1 MWVPYIIKIKKNT
14 IMKTI
19 SNMII
24 NGFIAGLLLLAGSCT
39 KETSELAA
47 NPIFELLKVADD
59 GTTLLVNSNL
69 GACLTEDFTFSDDEL
84 EILLHMKEEEK
95 LAGDV
100 YTFLYELWGTPVFLN
115 ISKAEE
121 THKNAVL
128 YLIEAYGDEYT
139 LTGEAG
145 VFENPDF
152 QALYS
157 QLVQKGSES
166 LEAAMETG
174 ALIEEMDIKDLEEA
188 LTVVENENIK
198 IVFENLLRGSRNHLR
213 ACNSQLNNLVVT
225 YAPVYISQESFDQI
239 VSTPNETGS
248 GNQKN
253 NQFRKGRQYRGGR

>member
-1 MWVPYIIKIKKNT
+1 
-14 IMKTI
+14 MKTL
-19 SNMII
+19 SNIII
-24 NGFIAGLLLLAGSCT
+24 NGFIAGLLLFSVSCT
-39 KETSELAA
+39 KETNDPSAS
-47 NPIFELLKVADD
+47 PYYDMLKVADD
-59 GTTLLVNSNL
+59 GTTLLINSNL

-128 YLIEAYGDEYT
+128 YLLEAYGDEYT

-145 VFENPDF
+145 IFENPDF

-157 QLVQKGSES
+157 QLIQKGSES

-188 LTVVENENIK
+188 LAVVENENIK

-213 ACNSQLNNLVVT
+213 AFNRQLDRLGVKYT
-225 YAPVYISQESFDQI
+225 PVYISQEDYDQI

>member
-1 MWVPYIIKIKKNT
+1 
-14 IMKTI
+14 MKTI
-19 SNMII
+19 SKII
-24 NGFIAGLLLLAGSCT
+24 NNGFIAGLLFLAASCT
-39 KETSELAA
+39 KETNELAA
-47 NPIFELLKVADD
+47 SPYSDLLKVADD
-59 GTTLLVNSNL
+59 GTTLIVNNNL
-69 GACLTEDFTFSDDEL
+69 GACMTDDFTFSDDEL
-84 EILLHMKEEEK
+84 DILLHMKEEEK

-100 YTFLYELWGTPVFLN
+100 YTYLYEKWGIPVFLN
-115 ISKAEE
+115 ISQAEE

-128 YLIEAYGDEYT
+128 YLLEAYDDEYS

-157 QLVQKGSES
+157 ELILKGSES

-174 ALIEEMDIKDLEEA
+174 ALIEEMDIKDLEESLA
-188 LTVVENENIK
+188 VVENENIK

-213 ACNSQLNNLVVT
+213 AFNRQLNNLGVT
-225 YAPVYISQESFDQI
+225 YTPVFISQEAFNQI
-239 VSTPNETGS
+239 VSTPNETGN

>member
-1 MWVPYIIKIKKNT
+1 
-14 IMKTI
+14 MKTI
-19 SNMII
+19 RNMII

-39 KETSELAA
+39 KETNELAA
-47 NPIFELLKVADD
+47 NPFSDLLKVADD

-84 EILLHMKEEEK
+84 DILLHMKEEEK

-100 YTFLYELWGTPVFLN
+100 YTFLYEKWGTPVFLN
-115 ISKAEE
+115 ISKAEQ
-121 THKNAVL
+121 THQKAVL
-128 YLIEAYGDEYT
+128 YLLDSYGDDYT
-139 LTGEAG
+139 ISGEAG

-152 QALYS
+152 QELYG
-157 QLVQKGSES
+157 QLIQKGSES

-188 LTVVENENIK
+188 LAVVENENIK

-213 ACNSQLNNLVVT
+213 AFNRQLDRLGVKYT
-225 YAPVYISQESFDQI
+225 PVYISQEDYDQI

-253 NQFRKGRQYRGGR
+253 NQFRKGR